1 MKRCSVNCFL
11 GSKRGIMCASLMT
24 IVLLVIADDS
34 FAQSGN
40 AGILEANNKVRGY
53 FADGTKLM
61 YAVGGIVGLIGA
73 VKVYNKWSSGDPDT
87 SRVAAS
93 WFGACVFLVIV
104 ASVIKLF
111 FGV

>member
-1 MKRCSVNCFL
+1 MKMCRVNCFL
-11 GSKRGIMCASLMT
+11 RSKRGIMCASLMT
-24 IVLLVIADDS
+24 IVLLLIAEVL

-40 AGILEANNKVRGY
+40 AGILEANTKVRGY

-73 VKVYNKWSSGDPDT
+73 IKVYYKWSGGDPDT
-87 SRVAAS
+87 NRVASS